1 MVYKRKAFMTT
12 EVFVDE
18 DTKKEYLI
26 TDSSINRYIFGIL
39 IVSKIQYT
47 EQELDSDRNENKESE
62 KKIGFSKKEEKK

>member
-1 MVYKRKAFMTT
+1 MTT

-39 IVSKIQYT
+39 IVSKIQYI

-62 KKIGFSKKEEKK
+62 KKIGFSKKE